1 MSMLTMMA
9 IVVWDMSVSLTAWA
23 AAPDVMNFTYAA
35 GPSASQTGVGVS
47 CSTQNMGPDGG
58 STRFEYIWFTD
69 PNSH

>member
-1 MSMLTMMA
+1 
-9 IVVWDMSVSLTAWA
+9 
-23 AAPDVMNFTYAA
+23 
-35 GPSASQTGVGVS
+35 VGVS